1 MARVRRVYHTR
12 AVGHTGTL
20 DPFATGLLVVL
31 LGRATRLARFVT
43 ELPKTYL
50 ATARLGQGTTTDDL
64 TGEPSGPQV
73 DPEGVTEAQLRQLLV
88 QLEGVHSQR
97 PPQFSAKRLGG
108 ERSYQKAR
116 RGEVV
121 ELEEREITI
130 HTISLVK
137 FRRPEVT
144 FRTTVSA
151 GTYIRAMARDIGTRL
166 GTGAHLTA
174 LRREAIGRL
183 RVDDALP
190 LERLTKETPLRSP
203 VDVLRHLP
211 VVELDRAASGIAVH
225 GGAVVRP
232 DQPDGTVLLVET
244 DRLIGVAQ
252 AEGGWLKPKVVVA
265 EA

>member
-1 MARVRRVYHTR
+1 
-12 AVGHTGTL
+12 VGHTGTL
-20 DPFATGLLVVL
+20 DPFATGLLVML
-31 LGRATRLARFVT
+31 LGRATRLARFVSG
-43 ELPKTYL
+43 LPKTYL

-64 TGEPSGPQV
+64 TGEPTGPRI
-73 DPEGVTEAQLRQLLV
+73 E
-88 QLEGVHSQR
+88 LEGIAESDLRPLLAGFQGVHPQR
-97 PPQFSAKRLGG
+97 PPQYSAKRLGG

-130 HTISLVK
+130 HAISLIE
-137 FRRPEVT
+137 FRCPDLT

-151 GTYIRAMARDIGTRL
+151 GTYVRAMARDIGTRL

-183 RVDDALP
+183 RIEDAVP
-190 LERLTKETPLRSP
+190 LERLTKDTPPRSP
-203 VDVLRHLP
+203 VDVLGHLP

-225 GGAVVRP
+225 GGAVARP
-232 DQPDGTVLLVET
+232 DQPDGIVVLVDT

-252 AEGGWLKPKVVVA
+252 SEGGWLKPKVVVA
-265 EA
+265 EP